1 MKTFQLACVA
11 VILVSLTACGS
22 TGGSGYQYPVV
33 RPLQEN
39 VPRQYIRAPDGW
51 GGKYCQI
58 HPGEC

>member
-1 MKTFQLACVA
+1 MLKRSL
-11 VILVSLTACGS
+11 ILSLFVLLTACGT
-22 TGGSGYQYPVV
+22 TGGNSYQYPVV

-51 GGKYCQI
+51 GGKYCQM

>member
-1 MKTFQLACVA
+1 MLKTF
-11 VILVSLTACGS
+11 ILLCITVLLTACGS
-22 TGGSGYQYPVV
+22 TRSYTEYPVV

-51 GGKYCQI
+51 GGKYCQM